1 MDKISTKEIP
11 ENPGIYIFKD
21 KYNDPLYVGKAKNLR
36 KRVPSYFRENTSW
49 KIKRLISEAIEISF
63 VTSKNEADA
72 LLAEY
77 SFIQQYKPKYN
88 VRLKD
93 DKSYP
98 YVTVTNE
105 TWPRAYVSRS
115 INEKNIN
122 FGPFPFIGAARRSLD
137 HLINIFPV
145 RTCTKNVFERHQ
157 KLNKPCLLFDINKCS
172 GPCVNAIDQESYK
185 NMLEN
190 IENFYSGKSDMYVNN
205 KIADMKKYSANQEYE
220 KANEAKKLIEHLEN
234 ARSTQTLMV
243 SNTKSVDVIGIDVSN
258 LDVVISCLLIRN
270 GRIIGEVK
278 KTFEPIDTKK
288 HDEYLPQIILSIF
301 SENQP
306 SEEILV
312 SHSFPFIELIQ
323 EQLSEKWVRK
333 IELKTPKQGWKKELL
348 NTAIIDAKELRRVVN
363 FRRRTDLEFRTRSLE
378 QLKNKLNLTN
388 VPYRIEA
395 YDISNL
401 GPEYRVGSMVVME
414 DGLSKPSMYRK
425 FHIKSFQGQDDFKSM
440 EEVLFRRLRRLTK
453 NNENDPSFRRKPDLI
468 LIDGGKGQLSSAKGV
483 LDHLQLEIDVVGLAK
498 REEEIFK
505 PFQKES
511 ILLNKNSEAL
521 FTLQNIRDEAHR
533 FAINENRRLRIKN
546 FDKQTLL
553 NIEGVGT
560 VSSKK
565 ILDKYKSIEK
575 LSKATYEELEEILTP
590 NIARKIINYFNNI

>member
-323 EQLSEKWVRK
+323 EQLSEKWGRK

-590 NIARKIINYFNNI
+590 NIARKIINYFNNV

>member
-11 ENPGIYIFKD
+11 ENPGIYILKD

-323 EQLSEKWVRK
+323 EQLSEKWGRK

>member
-1 MDKISTKEIP
+1 
-11 ENPGIYIFKD
+11 
-21 KYNDPLYVGKAKNLR
+21 
-36 KRVPSYFRENTSW
+36 
-49 KIKRLISEAIEISF
+49 
-63 VTSKNEADA
+63 
-72 LLAEY
+72 
-77 SFIQQYKPKYN
+77 
-88 VRLKD
+88 
-93 DKSYP
+93 
-98 YVTVTNE
+98 
-105 TWPRAYVSRS
+105 
-115 INEKNIN
+115 
-122 FGPFPFIGAARRSLD
+122 
-137 HLINIFPV
+137 
-145 RTCTKNVFERHQ
+145 
-157 KLNKPCLLFDINKCS
+157 
-172 GPCVNAIDQESYK
+172 
-185 NMLEN
+185 
-190 IENFYSGKSDMYVNN
+190 
-205 KIADMKKYSANQEYE
+205 
-220 KANEAKKLIEHLEN
+220 
-234 ARSTQTLMV
+234 
-243 SNTKSVDVIGIDVSN
+243 
-258 LDVVISCLLIRN
+258 
-270 GRIIGEVK
+270 
-278 KTFEPIDTKK
+278 
-288 HDEYLPQIILSIF
+288 
-301 SENQP
+301 
-306 SEEILV
+306 
-312 SHSFPFIELIQ
+312 
-323 EQLSEKWVRK
+323 
-333 IELKTPKQGWKKELL
+333 
-348 NTAIIDAKELRRVVN
+348 
-363 FRRRTDLEFRTRSLE
+363 
-378 QLKNKLNLTN
+378 
-388 VPYRIEA
+388 
-395 YDISNL
+395 
-401 GPEYRVGSMVVME
+401 MVVME

>member
-258 LDVVISCLLIRN
+258 LDVVISCLLIRS

-323 EQLSEKWVRK
+323 EQLSEKWGRK

>member
-323 EQLSEKWVRK
+323 EQLSEKWGRK

-565 ILDKYKSIEK
+565 ILDKYKSIDK

>member
-1 MDKISTKEIP
+1 M
-11 ENPGIYIFKD
+11 
-21 KYNDPLYVGKAKNLR
+21 L
-36 KRVPSYFRENTSW
+36 
-49 KIKRLISEAIEISF
+49 
-63 VTSKNEADA
+63 
-72 LLAEY
+72 
-77 SFIQQYKPKYN
+77 
-88 VRLKD
+88 
-93 DKSYP
+93 
-98 YVTVTNE
+98 
-105 TWPRAYVSRS
+105 
-115 INEKNIN
+115 KNI
-122 FGPFPFIGAARRSLD
+122 
-137 HLINIFPV
+137 
-145 RTCTKNVFERHQ
+145 K
-157 KLNKPCLLFDINKCS
+157 
-172 GPCVNAIDQESYK
+172 
-185 NMLEN
+185 
-190 IENFYSGKSDMYVNN
+190 NFYSGKSDIYVDN
-205 KIADMKKYSANQEYE
+205 KISEMKSFSENQEYE
-220 KANEAKKLIEHLEN
+220 KANEAKKLIDHLEN

-258 LDVVISCLLIRN
+258 LDVVISCLLIRS

-312 SHSFPFIELIQ
+312 SHSFPYIDLIQ
-323 EQLSEKWVRK
+323 EELTKKWGRK
-333 IELKTPKQGWKKELL
+333 ITLKTPKQGWKKELL
-348 NTAIIDAKELRRVVN
+348 DTAIIDAKELRRVVN

-378 QLKNKLNLTN
+378 QLKNKLNLISI
-388 VPYRIEA
+388 PYRIEA

-401 GPEYRVGSMVVME
+401 GPDYRVGSMVVME

-440 EEVLFRRLRRLTK
+440 EEVIFRRLKRLTK
-453 NNENDPSFRRKPDLI
+453 DSENDPSFRRKPDLI

-483 LDHLQLEIDVVGLAK
+483 IDHLQLDIDIVGLAK

-505 PFQKES
+505 PFNKES

-553 NIEGVGT
+553 TIEGVGT

-565 ILDKYKSIEK
+565 VLDKFKTMEK
-575 LSKATYEELEEILTP
+575 LSNATYEELEEIVSP
-590 NIARKIINYFNNI
+590 NIARKIYRHFNGT

>member
-205 KIADMKKYSANQEYE
+205 KIADMKKFSANQEYE

-323 EQLSEKWVRK
+323 EQLSEKWGRK

>member
-323 EQLSEKWVRK
+323 EQLSEKWGRK

-553 NIEGVGT
+553 NIDGVGT

>member
-323 EQLSEKWVRK
+323 EQLSDKWGRK

-553 NIEGVGT
+553 NIDGVGT

>member
-115 INEKNIN
+115 INEKNVN

-323 EQLSEKWVRK
+323 EQLSEKWGRK

-378 QLKNKLNLTN
+378 QLKNKLNLAN

>member
-49 KIKRLISEAIEISF
+49 KIKRLISEAVEISF

-115 INEKNIN
+115 INEKNVN

-323 EQLSEKWVRK
+323 EQLSEKWGRK

>member
-145 RTCTKNVFERHQ
+145 RTCAKNVFERHQ

-323 EQLSEKWVRK
+323 EQLSEKWGRK

-565 ILDKYKSIEK
+565 ILDKYKSIDK

>member
-1 MDKISTKEIP
+1 M
-11 ENPGIYIFKD
+11 
-21 KYNDPLYVGKAKNLR
+21 
-36 KRVPSYFRENTSW
+36 
-49 KIKRLISEAIEISF
+49 
-63 VTSKNEADA
+63 
-72 LLAEY
+72 
-77 SFIQQYKPKYN
+77 
-88 VRLKD
+88 
-93 DKSYP
+93 
-98 YVTVTNE
+98 TVTNE

-220 KANEAKKLIEHLEN
+220 KANEAKKLVEHLEN

-323 EQLSEKWVRK
+323 EQLSEKWGRK